1 MEISK
6 WDIVRAE
13 AGREK
18 GKLFLVL
25 AEEDNYLLL
34 ADGKTRTVEKPKR
47 KKRRHVRFVDGMPD
61 DRTKSSE
68 RITNSE
74 LRRILAIYRRAEHP
88 DKPDQEG

>member
-25 AEEDNYLLL
+25 AEDGDYLLL
-34 ADGKTRTVEKPKR
+34 ADGKVRTVEKPKR
-47 KKRRHVRFVDGMPD
+47 KKRRHVRFVDGMPED
-61 DRTKSSE
+61 GKMWKDK
-68 RITNSE
+68 ITNSN
-74 LRRILAIYRRAEHP
+74 LRRVLAVYRGAEHP
-88 DKPDQEG
+88 EKPDQEG